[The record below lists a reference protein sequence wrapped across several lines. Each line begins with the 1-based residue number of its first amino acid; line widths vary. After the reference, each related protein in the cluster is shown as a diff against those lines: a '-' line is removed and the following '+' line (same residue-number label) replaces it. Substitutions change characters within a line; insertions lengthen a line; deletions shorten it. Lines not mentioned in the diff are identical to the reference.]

1 MSEYKD
7 KRCTDQ
13 ERSAAVDAL
22 SRAMADGQLTLT
34 EFDERSGQAHAA
46 TQRSELVDLLDDLVD
61 EPAGLLFGPGAGTAV
76 AHRAPSDVEWATHQ
90 VSDAQRHREMV
101 LARSRSLVTGGGS
114 ETGFSLAIFGGV
126 TKAAWQVPK
135 AHWNFNIFGGSDFD
149 LRDCRFSGPVTT
161 LWLNSCFGGAD
172 VLVPEGVRVDMG
184 GLAIFGGNEL
194 VVENG
199 AIHPNS
205 LPEDAPLLLIRG
217 LSIFGGTNVKV
228 VRG

>member
-1 MSEYKD
+1 MSDYKD

-13 ERSAAVDAL
+13 ERSATVGAL
-22 SRAMADGQLTLT
+22 SEAMANGQLSIS

-46 TQRSELVDLLDDLVD
+46 IQRSELVDLLDDLVE
-61 EPAGLLFGPGAGTAV
+61 EPAGLLFGPGAGTSV
-76 AHRAPSDVEWATHQ
+76 AHRAPSDVEWAAHQ
-90 VSDAQRHREMV
+90 ASDAQRHREMV

-149 LRDCRFSGPVTT
+149 LRECRFSDPVTT
-161 LWLNSCFGGAD
+161 LRLNSCFGGAD

-184 GLAIFGGNEL
+184 SLAIFGGNEL
-194 VVENG
+194 TVENG

-205 LPEDAPLLLIRG
+205 LPEDTPLLKIRG